1 MGLVFATT
9 LAFSQLLQ
17 HFLSL
22 DRRGGGAEKHLRYRS
37 TLGLFIQNDLGML
50 NYLRPRLGDCSTR
63 GSSEGSEESCS
74 GA

>member
-50 NYLRPRLGDCSTR
+50 NYLRP
-63 GSSEGSEESCS
+63 
-74 GA
+74 